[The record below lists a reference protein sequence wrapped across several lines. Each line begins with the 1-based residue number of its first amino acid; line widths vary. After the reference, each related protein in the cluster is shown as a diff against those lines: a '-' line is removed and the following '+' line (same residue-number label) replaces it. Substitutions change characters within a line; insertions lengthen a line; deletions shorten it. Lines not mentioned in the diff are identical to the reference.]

1 MIARWIV
8 TGFGLFVVC
17 VGAWILVQPYGLK
30 EFADLFLTPGGLWFA
45 VALRLTMGALL
56 WVCASASRTPLVV
69 RVLGAMF
76 FLSGLALPIVGLDRM
91 LQLAEWGA
99 IRDPSALR
107 GVGLVA
113 AALGAFI
120 VWSVWPRRSE
130 G

>member
-1 MIARWIV
+1 MMARWIV
-8 TGFGLFVVC
+8 TGFGLFVVG
-17 VGAWILVQPYGLK
+17 VGAWVLVQPYGLK
-30 EFADLFLTPGGLWFA
+30 EFADLFLTPSGLWFA
-45 VALRLTMGALL
+45 VALRLSMGALL
-56 WVCASASRTPLVV
+56 WICASASRTPIVI

-76 FLSGLALPIVGLDRM
+76 FLSGLALAIVGLDRM
-91 LQLAEWGA
+91 VRIAEWGVGL
-99 IRDPSALR
+99 DPSTLR

>member
-8 TGFGLFVVC
+8 TGFGLLVVC
-17 VGAWILVQPYGLK
+17 VGAWVFVQPFGLK

-45 VALRLTMGALL
+45 VALRLTMGVLL
-56 WVCASASRTPLVV
+56 WICASASRTPLVL

-76 FLSGLALPIVGLDRM
+76 FISGLALPFVGLDRM
-91 LQLAEWGA
+91 VRLSEWGVGL
-99 IRDPSALR
+99 DPSALR
-107 GVGLVA
+107 GVGLLA

>member
-1 MIARWIV
+1 VIARWIV

-17 VGAWILVQPYGLK
+17 VGTWVLVQPYGLK

-45 VALRLTMGALL
+45 VALRLTMGVLL
-56 WVCASASRTPLVV
+56 WICASASRTPLVV

-113 AALGAFI
+113 AVLGAFI

>member
-1 MIARWIV
+1 VAA
-8 TGFGLFVVC
+8 
-17 VGAWILVQPYGLK
+17 VGAWVFVQPYGLK

-56 WVCASASRTPLVV
+56 WICASASRTPIVI

-76 FLSGLALPIVGLDRM
+76 FLSGLALAIVGLDRM
-91 LQLAEWGA
+91 AQIAEWGVGL
-99 IRDPSALR
+99 DPSTLR
-107 GVGLVA
+107 GVGLMA

-120 VWSVWPRRSE
+120 VWSIWPRRSE

>member
-17 VGAWILVQPYGLK
+17 VGTWVLVQPYGLK

-45 VALRLTMGALL
+45 VALRLTMGVLL
-56 WVCASASRTPLVV
+56 WICASASRTPLVV

-113 AALGAFI
+113 AVLGAFI

>member
-8 TGFGLFVVC
+8 TGFGLFVV
-17 VGAWILVQPYGLK
+17 VLVQPYGLK
-30 EFADLFLTPGGLWFA
+30 EFADLFLTPSGLWFA

-56 WVCASASRTPLVV
+56 WICASASRMPLVV
-69 RVLGAMF
+69 RGLGALF
-76 FLSGLALPIVGLDRM
+76 FLSGLALPIVGLDRIT
-91 LQLAEWGA
+91 QLAEWGA
-99 IRDPSALR
+99 MQDPSMLR